1 MKKSP
6 VGEKSVSSQITNK
19 KIILSIIVG
28 FFALLYIEIEGRK
41 VVEKIKAP
49 RISAVV
55 LPLPK
60 CKEAQDVALWSNCQG
75 KQLFPNGEKYAGE
88 FNNGKISGQ
97 GTYTWFNGDQYI
109 GQFVDGSTNGYGS
122 LTFAIGD
129 TYVGEVKD
137 NQFHGK
143 GTFTHADG
151 TQYVGEHKK
160 GKRSGLGTLTYS
172 AGIKYT
178 GKWKNDARIGSG
190 TYTYPSGKVVT
201 GKWLNKYFQTE
212 DRNLNIYSKIN
223 ASGYYKTAE
232 NQIPLLN
239 NPTKYPFRN
248 DKNVFSQIT
257 EEHSTD
263 FYSYRK
269 TQTPIQKVTFPGVS
283 REEGVHE
290 FLSKNGSRKRIETW
304 RKGKLIRKV
313 NFVNG
318 ELNGM
323 YDMYNE
329 KGQLET
335 RITFKNG
342 LKDGNMYEFLPNG
355 FVERIRT
362 FNKGRLIADKKLYP
376 K

>member
-1 MKKSP
+1 M
-6 VGEKSVSSQITNK
+6 
-19 KIILSIIVG
+19 
-28 FFALLYIEIEGRK
+28 
-41 VVEKIKAP
+41 
-49 RISAVV
+49 
-55 LPLPK
+55 
-60 CKEAQDVALWSNCQG
+60 
-75 KQLFPNGEKYAGE
+75 
-88 FNNGKISGQ
+88 
-97 GTYTWFNGDQYI
+97 
-109 GQFVDGSTNGYGS
+109 
-122 LTFAIGD
+122 
-129 TYVGEVKD
+129 
-137 NQFHGK
+137 
-143 GTFTHADG
+143 
-151 TQYVGEHKK
+151 
-160 GKRSGLGTLTYS
+160 
-172 AGIKYT
+172 
-178 GKWKNDARIGSG
+178 
-190 TYTYPSGKVVT
+190 YPSGKVVT
-201 GKWLNKYFQTE
+201 GKWLNKYFQAE

-269 TQTPIQKVTFPGVS
+269 TQTPIQKVTFPGAS
-283 REEGVHE
+283 RKEGMYE

-318 ELNGM
+318 ELNGL

-329 KGQLET
+329 NGQLET

-342 LKDGNMYEFLPNG
+342 LKNGNMYEFLPNG

-362 FNKGRLIADKKLYP
+362 FNKGRLIADKNYIRNRS
-376 K
+376 

>member
-6 VGEKSVSSQITNK
+6 LDEKSVSSQITNK

-28 FFALLYIEIEGRK
+28 FFALLYLEIEGRQ
-41 VVEKIKAP
+41 VVEKIKVP

-97 GTYTWFNGDQYI
+97 GTYTWLNGDQYI

-129 TYVGEVKD
+129 TYIGEVKD
-137 NQFHGK
+137 NQFHGQ

-160 GKRSGLGTLTYS
+160 SKRSGLGTLTYS
-172 AGIKYT
+172 SGIKYT
-178 GKWKNDARIGSG
+178 GKWKNDARVGSG
-190 TYTYPSGKVVT
+190 TYTYPSGKEVT
-201 GKWLNKYFQTE
+201 GKWLNNYFQAKG
-212 DRNLNIYSKIN
+212 RNFNIYSKIN
-223 ASGYYKTAE
+223 ASGYYKAAE

-248 DKNVFSQIT
+248 DKNVFAQIT
-257 EEHSTD
+257 EDHPPD
-263 FYSYRK
+263 FYSYK
-269 TQTPIQKVTFPGVS
+269 EIQIPIQKVTFPGAS
-283 REEGVHE
+283 KKEGMYE

-318 ELNGM
+318 ELNGL

-329 KGQLET
+329 NGQLET

-362 FNKGRLIADKKLYP
+362 FNKGRIIADKKLYQ